1 MSGQAPPS
9 RVEHVGSAGRR
20 DKIDLVTRNGWGL
33 LIGFIVLVL
42 AWWGLRM
49 LWWRMNYLVP
59 AFGLGLIAGVA
70 LTLWLV
76 RPRR

>member
-1 MSGQAPPS
+1 M
-9 RVEHVGSAGRR
+9 GRTGWT
-20 DKIDLVTRNGWGL
+20 LVLGAVVL
-33 LIGFIVLVL
+33 LL
-42 AWWGLRM
+42 AWWGLRV

-59 AFGLGLIAGVA
+59 AFGLGLVVGVA

>member
-1 MSGQAPPS
+1 MTGSGYAVRQVPPCRPAGAVVS
-9 RVEHVGSAGRR
+9 RSGWT
-20 DKIDLVTRNGWGL
+20 LV
-33 LIGFIVLVL
+33 IGAIVLLL

-49 LWWRMNYLVP
+49 LWWRMNYMVP